1 LFKSETGWRGRGGRG
16 NHTARKYKHRIREL
30 HNREM
35 PQIARVDRMAPNT
48 EQREQNRQAVNHGK
62 QDLRRNNPVNQPRQN
77 FLREHG
83 VLFYKL
89 GEVVKPRRCCG
100 LSVMFA
106 PRQKPGKI
114 WLGVGGG
121 VGMERIPMAR
131 VRKPKPS
138 KTPA

>member
-1 LFKSETGWRGRGGRG
+1 MKRVWGGEEGRG

-35 PQIARVDRMAPNT
+35 PQIPRVNRMAPNT
-48 EQREQNRQAVNHGK
+48 EQREQNRQAVNHSK

-77 FLREHG
+77 FLREDG

-89 GEVVKPRRCCG
+89 GEIVKPRRCLRVVSNVC
-100 LSVMFA
+100 A
-106 PRQKPGKI
+106 PDRNQGRFG
-114 WLGVGGG
+114 WGWGGG
-121 VGMERIPMAR
+121 WMERIPMAR